1 MHNYNITIIMLRNFV
16 TFRLWQGFMQTFHNY
31 LIMQTKVKAVT
42 SGSPAEFKDHQV
54 ADSGLSEGMS

>member
-1 MHNYNITIIMLRNFV
+1 MLRNFV

-42 SGSPAEFKDHQV
+42 SGSSAEFKDHQV
-54 ADSGLSEGMS
+54 TDSGSSEGMS

>member
-1 MHNYNITIIMLRNFV
+1 MLQNFV

-42 SGSPAEFKDHQV
+42 SGSPAEFKNHQV

>member
-1 MHNYNITIIMLRNFV
+1 MLQNFV

-31 LIMQTKVKAVT
+31 LIMQTKVKVIT

-54 ADSGLSEGMS
+54 TDSGSWEGMS